1 MSLLL
6 VSVQYL
12 SYIYHYVKEWRK
24 NPECSFSC
32 CLALVLPLRNLQGE
46 IGGLA
51 GRNIPRQQLQPGQID
66 TISTVNTERG
76 SGAVATIVED
86 YDSEREEEKEEEEK
100 EEKEG
105 EEEKEEE
112 GEEEEEQEQ
121 EEQEEEE
128 EEKEKEEEEKEEEED
143 TANQISVKQGVLVQ
157 VSIHLPPKGI
167 QDTKL

>member
-1 MSLLL
+1 MSLL

-24 NPECSFSC
+24 NPECSFTC

-51 GRNIPRQQLQPGQID
+51 GRNVPRQQLQPGRIN
-66 TISTVNTERG
+66 TTLTANTERD

-86 YDSEREEEKEEEEK
+86 YDLEREEEKEEEE
-100 EEKEG
+100 
-105 EEEKEEE
+105 
-112 GEEEEEQEQ
+112 
-121 EEQEEEE
+121 
-128 EEKEKEEEEKEEEED
+128 D
-143 TANQISVKQGVLVQ
+143 IANQISVKQGVLVQ